1 MSLQEELKSSLDMSA
16 KMSRR
21 QVSKG
26 LAIGV
31 FGGLLGLRS
40 IKGALA
46 RDDEDHTPGEDADPG
61 DTKGSTPGSKGGGKG
76 GKTPTPGTK
85 GGGKGTDK
93 SPTPGTKGGGKGDGK
108 TPTPVGAKG
117 KGSTPGTKGGG
128 KG

>member
-1 MSLQEELKSSLDMSA
+1 MSLQEELKSSLDLSA

-21 QVSKG
+21 LVSKG
-26 LAIGV
+26 LAIGA

-46 RDDEDHTPGEDADPG
+46 RDGEDHFPGERDDLGDGKSGTPG
-61 DTKGSTPGSKGGGKG
+61 TKGGGKG
-76 GKTPTPGTK
+76 GDKTPTPGTK
-85 GGGKGTDK
+85 GGGKGGDK
-93 SPTPGTKGGGKGDGK
+93 SSTPA
-108 TPTPVGAKG
+108 GAKS